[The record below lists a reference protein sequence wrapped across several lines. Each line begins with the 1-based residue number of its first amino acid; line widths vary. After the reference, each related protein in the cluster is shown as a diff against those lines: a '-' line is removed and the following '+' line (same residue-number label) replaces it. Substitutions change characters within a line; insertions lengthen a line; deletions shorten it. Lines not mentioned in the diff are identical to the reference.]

1 MSTQMMDAFTSALI
15 PQALNLTGQFWWLIL
30 LLITVSIARTAW
42 FKGIFG
48 EWIVNLVL
56 RKNFKEPEYSLFKD
70 VMLPTEDGTT
80 QIDHILLSK
89 YGIFVIE
96 TKNMKGW
103 IFGNEES
110 PYWTQQIFKNKFKF
124 QNPLRQNYKHTKTL
138 SNLIEIDPAVVHSII
153 VFVGDATFKT
163 PMPNNVLTAF
173 KLRRYI
179 SEHSYSVIDD
189 TVLEAVKISLSQ
201 GKLDNSF
208 INKRKHI
215 AHAQSIKQTKKTD
228 SHLADADNCPRCG
241 GTLVLRTTKRGV
253 NEGKKFHG
261 CSNYPH
267 CRFIR
272 N

>member
-1 MSTQMMDAFTSALI
+1 MSNQMMDTFTSALI
-15 PQALNLTGQFWWLIL
+15 PQAFNLAGQFWWLIL
-30 LLITVSIARTAW
+30 LLIIVSITRTAW
-42 FKGIFG
+42 FKGVFG
-48 EWIVNLVL
+48 EWIVNLIL

-80 QIDHILLSK
+80 QIDHILFSK

-103 IFGNEES
+103 IFGNETS
-110 PYWTQQIFKNKFKF
+110 PYWTQQIFKNKFRF

-138 SNLIEIDPAVVHSII
+138 SDLIEVDPAVVHSII

-179 SEHSYSVIDD
+179 SEYSHPVIDD
-189 TVLEAVKISLSQ
+189 TTLEAIKVSLSR

-208 INKRKHI
+208 TNKRKHI
-215 AHAQSIKQTKKTD
+215 AHAKSLKKMTNTTPD
-228 SHLADADNCPRCG
+228 ERDTTNCPRCG
-241 GTLVLRTTKRGV
+241 GSLVMRTSKRGT
-253 NEGKKFHG
+253 NEGKQFLG
-261 CSNYPH
+261 CSNYPK

-272 N
+272 H